1 MWSFDADTTNI
12 YSFFCHCCFVYCN
25 NSVVIVSSRVYSSVN
40 NCKLIS
46 STVECV
52 RGKISIYTFI
62 ANESSSKNSHSLNV
76 INNRVYVASSAK
88 TMNAGG
94 FRALHVGL
102 ACLLY
107 CNIKRKWRRLVDD
120 GEIRSIHKWTVDLF
134 TFWKRVGDNL
144 ERWNDLQKILW
155 TWILVFTINFC
166 FLPSFPCKWL
176 ASNNVSYVSFVRFML
191 DRETHPTMKSLLYLL
206 LTVGWHRTRP
216 TKHVNKCEIHEFQ
229 SAHIWHSMGKVIR
242 LISKKKS
249 THQIPYSQWS
259 NALCVPSVFCWFL
272 LRPTLKYVEILRPR
286 NKNAVFSLVVRFSRL
301 ECKTHCAFLYM
312 ALFMLCSVCSHMWL
326 S

>member
-1 MWSFDADTTNI
+1 MQT
-12 YSFFCHCCFVYCN
+12 H
-25 NSVVIVSSRVYSSVN
+25 
-40 NCKLIS
+40 LIN
-46 STVECV
+46 
-52 RGKISIYTFI
+52 RWMRAGGKISIYTFI

-144 ERWNDLQKILW
+144 ERWNDPQKIVW

-191 DRETHPTMKSLLYLL
+191 DREPHPTMKSLLYLL
-206 LTVGWHRTRP
+206 LTVSWHRTRP

-259 NALCVPSVFCWFL
+259 NALCVPSVFRWFL

-286 NKNAVFSLVVRFSRL
+286 NKNAVFLLVVRFSRL

-312 ALFMLCSVCSHMWL
+312 ALFMLCSVCSLMWL